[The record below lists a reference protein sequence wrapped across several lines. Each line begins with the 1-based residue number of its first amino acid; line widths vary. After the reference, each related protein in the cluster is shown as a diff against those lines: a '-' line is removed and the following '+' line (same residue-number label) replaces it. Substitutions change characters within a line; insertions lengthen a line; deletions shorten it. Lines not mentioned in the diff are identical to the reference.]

1 MAKNYGKP
9 ALILLAGAFLIW
21 GIICFRTVEAQNGP
35 GFENY
40 PSGSS
45 AQRSSAPLTDG
56 QLNAAAPVTIPR
68 PLEVPEVYVFDRV
81 LNGGIMQV
89 VLVDSE
95 RKRICVYHIDAQG
108 QIEFV
113 ANRPYEWD
121 LTVDGFNGTGLTP
134 NQIREMQESGRRGA
148 PE

>member
-1 MAKNYGKP
+1 MSKKYGKP
-9 ALILLAGAFLIW
+9 VLILLAGAVLI
-21 GIICFRTVEAQNGP
+21 GVVFCFRGADAQSGP

-40 PSGSS
+40 PGGSS
-45 AQRSSAPLTDG
+45 NSAPLSSG
-56 QLNAAAPVTIPR
+56 QLNAPTPVTVPR

-81 LNGGIMQV
+81 LDGGIMQV

-95 RKRICVYHIDAQG
+95 RKRICVYHIDTQG

-134 NQIREMQESGRRGA
+134 NQIREMQESGKHGA
-148 PE
+148 SE